1 LICALLV
8 AKSYQYVAHGTSPF
22 TTVSTAIGGTFTY
35 TVTADC
41 FSAKTAT
48 TLGLNNIYY
57 QYYTFTVTKGG
68 ITYGTVTQSPAVTV
82 KTAIHAYNGCYHTH
96 LANWMAQPAV
106 GSSTT
111 IDGLGV
117 AAVAYGYVMSGTS
130 VTACTAV
137 SIVSTAILTSN
148 VFYGAKYQHVNVLES
163 PNLLTAAITT
173 NTPYISVS
181 HNENNYGLYTAK
193 DISVQAFIASPNGI
207 ILGTMGFVTK
217 SASTFYY
224 DFLQMN
230 TFTGQTQFG
239 RGGGASTSPCGW
251 YVVYAYEAPAP
262 RYSITAT
269 TPVSTA
275 NIAPTNVDATV
286 HMWTD
291 GALTN
296 AISAFC
302 FATLAAL
309 LN

>member
-1 LICALLV
+1 
-8 AKSYQYVAHGTSPF
+8 
-22 TTVSTAIGGTFTY
+22 
-35 TVTADC
+35 
-41 FSAKTAT
+41 
-48 TLGLNNIYY
+48 
-57 QYYTFTVTKGG
+57 
-68 ITYGTVTQSPAVTV
+68 
-82 KTAIHAYNGCYHTH
+82 
-96 LANWMAQPAV
+96 MAQPAV
-106 GSSTT
+106 GSSST

-130 VTACTAV
+130 VTACAAV

-163 PNLLTAAITT
+163 PSALTAPATV
-173 NTPYISVS
+173 NTPYISAAY
-181 HNENNYGLYTAK
+181 NENQHGLYVVK
-193 DISVQAFIASPNGI
+193 DITLGTFIAPTGI
-207 ILGTMGFVTK
+207 AAVGVITK
-217 SASTFYY
+217 TSSTFYY
-224 DFLQMN
+224 DFLQTN
-230 TFTGQTQFG
+230 TFSGQTQFG

-262 RYSITAT
+262 RWSITAT
-269 TPVSTA
+269 TPVTTA
-275 NIAPTNVDATV
+275 NALPTNVDATV